1 MGGLGMRELVIILLV
16 VLVVFGAKKLRTV
29 ARDLFEGR
37 FSEILI
43 IFVLALIVLGPE
55 KLPRVVSELGRWVG
69 RARAMARQFREQLE
83 EEVQLEEARKTQRA
97 ASAGPVEPG
106 PAAPPHAPANGGGNE
121 LTPEPE
127 VSYAHHPQP
136 GEHAQAPDHI
146 QTAGAPGAEPT
157 AGPPAQAG
165 SADEPRT

>member
-1 MGGLGMRELVIILLV
+1 MARRNR
-16 VLVVFGAKKLRTV
+16 APRRSRSAPRARTRSSGKSRRSPTPRPNG

-83 EEVQLEEARKTQRA
+83 EEVQLEEARKAQRA
-97 ASAGPVEPG
+97 AAPSPVEPVATAA
-106 PAAPPHAPANGGGNE
+106 PAAGAAPEASAG
-121 LTPEPE
+121 
-127 VSYAHHPQP
+127 
-136 GEHAQAPDHI
+136 QAPH
-146 QTAGAPGAEPT
+146 PGN
-157 AGPPAQAG
+157 G
-165 SADEPRT
+165 SGDV